1 MMLIS
6 TGQAL
11 GPLFIGFLEE
21 ATGDLKLAMFIAS
34 FSPLSLVIAGTTLSF
49 GRQPATA
56 PAAGD

>member
-21 ATGDLKLAMFIAS
+21 ATGDLKLTMFIAS
-34 FSPLSLVIAGTTLSF
+34 FTPLSLVLAGTTLNF
-49 GRQPATA
+49 GHQPDPA

>member
-21 ATGDLKLAMFIAS
+21 ATGNLFMAMFIAS
-34 FSPLSLVIAGTTLSF
+34 FTPLSLVIAGTTLSF
-49 GRQPATA
+49 GRDQTPV